1 MNRIT
6 RNFLITIFSICG
18 LYVLVPK
25 ILTPHCEYFINEIR
39 EENCEIRIK
48 RVEHLNSFIIIGE
61 NPKTSEPCECI
72 HDNRW
77 WQQYKNEMHEGDYF
91 IKKKGELFLQIVKKD
106 TVITHTYKCYET

>member
-18 LYVLVPK
+18 LYILVPK
-25 ILTPHCEYFINEIR
+25 IWKPNCEDSTNNIR

-48 RVEHLNSFIIIGE
+48 RVEHLSSFKIIGE
-61 NPKTSEPCECI
+61 NPKTSEPCECE
-72 HDNRW
+72 HGNRW
-77 WQQYKNEMHEGDYF
+77 WQEYKNEMKEGDYF
-91 IKKKGELFLQIVKKD
+91 IKKKGDLFLQIVKKD